1 MCIRDSGIAAIP
13 VDAVPFTKAHSKGLG
28 TDVGAMNLAEIYT
41 NLPGTIWEAG
51 EWVASKVQGK
61 EHEWKPFYEATFGR
75 EYETKKLQE
84 TPLPV
89 LEKRID
95 RWATDMAPAEEF
107 DKISSYLD
115 RKGITGITGENM
127 KLQQYEADLLERV
140 RKEKALA
147 DQKKKEESLTGVDK
161 YIISNLDV

>member
-1 MCIRDSGIAAIP
+1 MILPVKIFLSKALSVLGKLLKTAGIAAIP
-13 VDAVPFTKAHSKGLG
+13 LDNLPFTEAHSKGL
-28 TDVGAMNLAEIYT
+28 TPDVGAMNLAEIYT

-115 RKGITGITGENM
+115 RSRNSWYYKMRICSYNNM
-127 KLQQYEADLLERV
+127 KQIFFRKRV
-140 RKEKALA
+140 RKAF
-147 DQKKKEESLTGVDK
+147 
-161 YIISNLDV
+161 